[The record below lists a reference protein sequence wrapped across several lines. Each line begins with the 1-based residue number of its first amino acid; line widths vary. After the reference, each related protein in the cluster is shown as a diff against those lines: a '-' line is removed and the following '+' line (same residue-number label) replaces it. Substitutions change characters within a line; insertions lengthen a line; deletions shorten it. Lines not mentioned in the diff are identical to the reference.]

1 MKKLKERPILFNDI
15 TIPRVNTARKT
26 IYFDES
32 GEEKMPNAE
41 ISFNSSERFFI
52 YTGVIFNNYD
62 VQNLEEHYFNLKRK
76 YFNRIIEIHS
86 TEFFRLK
93 NERKTGY
100 IKSLADFLD
109 TLPFLYITVIV
120 DKKKM
125 FDKSSIV
132 KIRNPKDTTFKKALS
147 ICISKG
153 LSKKEFFNTPTLEIL
168 QIISEHT
175 IRNVNNYR
183 PLSLAYGKILEEYF
197 FTFCKKLY
205 KTTYKDYEN
214 IKPLTQLKFET
225 SPNKSRILKYTEA
238 LRNKETDLGMVL
250 INNIYDVSFPFKKAR
265 YMGLEIADM
274 ISYGYHLQKYKRLSM
289 TPLYAPIRRVILR
302 RSHIVETELGIRSV
316 LEI

>member
-1 MKKLKERPILFNDI
+1 MRKLKEKPRHLNDI

-41 ISFNSSERFFI
+41 ISFNSPERFFI

-62 VQNLEEHYFNLKRK
+62 IENLEEHYFNLKRK

-93 NERKTGY
+93 NGSKKGY
-100 IKSLADFLD
+100 VKSLADFID
-109 TLPFLYITVIV
+109 TLPFLYITVII
-120 DKKKM
+120 DKKKL
-125 FDKSSIV
+125 FDQSSII

-153 LSKKEFFNTPTLEIL
+153 FSQKDFFNAPTLEVL
-168 QIISEHT
+168 QTISKHT

-183 PLSLAYGKILEEYF
+183 PLYLAYEKILEEYF
-197 FTFCKKLY
+197 LTFCKKFY
-205 KTTYKDYEN
+205 KTTYKNYDK

-225 SPNKSRILKYTEA
+225 SPNKTRILKYTEA
-238 LRNKETDLGMVL
+238 LRNKDTQLGKIL

-274 ISYGYHLQKYKRLSM
+274 ISYGYHLEKYKRLSM
-289 TPLYAPIRRVILR
+289 TPLYQPIRKAILR
-302 RSHIVETELGIRSV
+302 RTHTVKEELGIISV
-316 LEI
+316 INL